1 HGEDYVP
8 HADRV
13 FEEIKCEEINVI
25 LMGETGAGKSTWI
38 DAIFN
43 YVLFETLDEAV
54 EHNQLEIPIPTHF
67 LIEDD
72 DKKRRKIHVGGKN
85 DNENDQVGASATQR
99 PKTYTFMFHGRFYRF
114 IDVPGVNDS
123 RGIDQDRK
131 NFEMIM
137 RELYNY
143 DRIHAICILIP
154 SDAPRLT

>member
-1 HGEDYVP
+1 G
-8 HADRV
+8 
-13 FEEIKCEEINVI
+13 IKCEEINII

-43 YVLFETLDEAV
+43 YLLHETLDEAV

-67 LIEDD
+67 LLEDD
-72 DKKRRKIHVGGKN
+72 NKKLRKIYVG
-85 DNENDQVGASATQR
+85 DRSANESVVVGASATQR
-99 PKTYTFMFHGRFYRF
+99 PKSYTFMFHGRFYRF

-123 RGIDQDRK
+123 RGIEQDRK

-137 RELYNY
+137 QELYNY